1 MGAGV
6 YGVVRSSFLGRI
18 GKCIWG
24 LMSFSSVRRIVE
36 TGSEKACEETARE
49 QEPGKETRD
58 KSNEERC
65 TRREMSLL
73 EEKERIAQCQSSHS
87 SRPNLLRPP
96 RSRGSTCSTSLKPTK
111 NPLKNSV
118 MPS

>member
-1 MGAGV
+1 MVAGV
-6 YGVVRSSFLGRI
+6 YGVGRTSFSGRI

-36 TGSEKACEETARE
+36 TGSERACEETARE
-49 QEPGKETRD
+49 QEPGKETSDER
-58 KSNEERC
+58 NEEGC
-65 TRREMSLL
+65 TRSEMSLL

-96 RSRGSTCSTSLKPTK
+96 RS
-111 NPLKNSV
+111 
-118 MPS
+118 